1 MADNSQ
7 VKGTPAEIPHS
18 SAPEGATSETT
29 DVAQE
34 LRDHSA
40 STDTH
45 SAAND
50 KPAAAAVTNN
60 DVTANSAESGYSM
73 TSNLSAMGPSP
84 SGDMSPSSTASAQTS
99 SSALPHSASLYAG
112 DLHPDVTEANLYE
125 IFQALGPVQSIRVC
139 RDVVTRRSLGYA
151 YINFH
156 NVTDAERALETMNY
170 YSSAL
175 TKNKPLRMM
184 WMIRDPSQRRTG
196 AGNIFVKSLEKSIDN
211 KSLYDT
217 FSQFGT
223 ILSCKVATDDNG
235 FSLGHGFVHF
245 ETPEAAQAAIDQVNG
260 KLLEGRKVYVGKFL
274 NKREREAAGHISKIF
289 TNVYVKNLD
298 ESICNEEKLRDIF
311 SEFGEI
317 TSIYIALNDDGKPRG
332 FAFINYAS
340 PEMAQRSVDEMNNK
354 DVAGKTLTVCP
365 AQKKAV
371 REAELRNRYE
381 TMRMERLQKY
391 QGVNLYIKNL
401 SDDIDD
407 ERLRNE
413 FSPYGTITSNK
424 VMRDDKGNSRG
435 FGFVCFTQPE
445 EATRA
450 VTELNGRM
458 IGQKPIYVA
467 LAQRKDVRRA
477 TLEAQRAMN
486 MRMPPGA
493 MPPAAAAMYGQPSPY
508 MYGQPMPN
516 MNQMGPMGAARGTPY
531 MNQYVAAMGRGGPAA
546 GRGGPSISPQYMA
559 PMGRGQPG
567 MPGAPGAAGPP
578 GMPGVGMS
586 GYNVGQPR
594 QPRQNRQRGGG
605 MQAGGPGMVPNRGNG
620 AGRGRAGPNQGV
632 PPGGVPSVGMVPG
645 QHYKYPSGGR
655 NGPMG
660 VGANGQTPV
669 GVGSQPNGQAGSPDG
684 VSRAPGAPS
693 GGPAEP
699 LTLEMLTNATP
710 HQQKQMLGERLY
722 PLIVAMQP
730 KLGGKITGMLLDM
743 ENPEILHLLES
754 PDALAERVE
763 EAVTVLREHAASGE
777 GGQSNSQAQVV

>member
-7 VKGTPAEIPHS
+7 AQIATNENPH
-18 SAPEGATSETT
+18 APVPEGATSETT
-29 DVAQE
+29 EVAPE
-34 LRDHSA
+34 LHDHS
-40 STDTH
+40 SSDTNA
-45 SAAND
+45 AAND
-50 KPAAAAVTNN
+50 KSVNLAGVSNNGVT
-60 DVTANSAESGYSM
+60 VANSAESSYSM
-73 TSNLSAMGPSP
+73 TSNMSVVGPSP
-84 SGDMSPSSTASAQTS
+84 TDASSSSTNSTAQTS

-112 DLHPDVTEANLYE
+112 DLHPDVSEANLYE

-156 NVTDAERALETMNY
+156 NVADAERALDTMNY

-217 FSQFGT
+217 FSQFGN

-235 FSLGHGFVHF
+235 NSLGHGFVHF

-274 NKREREAAGHISKIF
+274 NKREREAAGHTSKIF

-298 ESICNEEKLRDIF
+298 ESVCNEDKLRDLF
-311 SEFGEI
+311 AEFGEI
-317 TSIYIALNDDGKPRG
+317 TSVYIALNDDGKPRG

-340 PEMAQRSVDEMNNK
+340 PEMAQRLVDEMNNK

-391 QGVNLYIKNL
+391 QGVNLYVKNL

-413 FSPYGTITSNK
+413 FTPYGTITSSK

-508 MYGQPMPN
+508 MYGQPMHN

-531 MNQYVAAMGRGGPAA
+531 VNQYVAAMGRGGPAA
-546 GRGGPSISPQYMA
+546 GRGGPAISPQYMA

-567 MPGAPGAAGPP
+567 MPGAPGSGGPP
-578 GMPGVGMS
+578 GMPGVGMG
-586 GYNVGQPR
+586 GYGVGQPR

-620 AGRGRAGPNQGV
+620 AGRGRGGPGQGV
-632 PPGGVPSVGMVPG
+632 PPGGVSPPVGMAPG
-645 QHYKYPSGGR
+645 QQRFPPGGR
-655 NGPMG
+655 NGPM
-660 VGANGQTPV
+660 VGANGQGPV
-669 GVGSQPNGQAGSPDG
+669 NVGTQPNGQASSGDG
-684 VSRAPGAPS
+684 VSRTSGTPT
-693 GGPAEP
+693 GGPSEP
-699 LTLEMLTNATP
+699 LTIEMLTNATP
-710 HQQKQMLGERLY
+710 NQQKQMLGERLY
-722 PLIVAMQP
+722 PLIIEMQP
-730 KLGGKITGMLLDM
+730 RLGGKITGMLLDM
-743 ENPEILHLLES
+743 ENAEILHLLES
-754 PDALAERVE
+754 PEALAERVD
-763 EAVTVLREHAASGE
+763 EAVSVLREHAASGE
-777 GGQSNSQAQVV
+777 GGQSTAQAQAV